1 VDCVAHT
8 LQGSLSDRF
17 GKKVFIVPCAV
28 IGLVGSIV
36 SATSHH
42 TYQVIIGN
50 IFTGIANA
58 GCIMG
63 VPAGQEV
70 TPNKFRPWTM
80 GFSQALASAVVI
92 AGTLGAGADVKY
104 HNFRWAYGTNAIV
117 YGCTAI
123 LVAAFYWPPP
133 PGLRRQGN
141 RLRELV
147 MHVDYIGIL
156 LFTGSI
162 AALVIGLTWGGST
175 YPWNSG
181 MVLQPRVILKLTKW

>member
-1 VDCVAHT
+1 M
-8 LQGSLSDRF
+8 
-17 GKKVFIVPCAV
+17 
-28 IGLVGSIV
+28 GSIV

-42 TYQVIIGN
+42 TYQVIVGN
-50 IFTGIANA
+50 ILTGVANA

-123 LVAAFYWPPP
+123 LVGAFYWPPP

-141 RLRELV
+141 RLRELL

-162 AALVIGLTWGGST
+162 ASLVIGLTWGGST

-181 MVLQPRVILKLTKW
+181 TAFCGESRPLG